1 MSAAPTVPPGRDRLW
16 SRDFI
21 LTSLT
26 NLFLAM
32 VFYLLVTAMALY
44 AVNRFQA
51 SDVLSGLAVGAYVLG
66 AVVSRLGFGQALD
79 IIGRRRLLVG
89 ALIAFLV
96 ASTLYLL
103 ANTLWL
109 LIAVRFVHGI
119 AFGAASTVLATAVIG
134 LIPRHRR
141 SEGTGWFGTSTTAGS
156 AFGPLLAFQLTD
168 AFGFESLFLACTAFS
183 VLGLVA
189 GLLVR
194 LPEPDGAAAP
204 ASASASAA
212 DTAGTSPARPGVGAE
227 GQGRQFRLRGMI
239 SAEALPVSLII
250 LLAGTAFS
258 GVLAFINGYAA
269 QQDISPAVASSFFL
283 IYGGVLVLTRFVV
296 GPAHDRFGDNA
307 TIVPLLVSFMA
318 ALAVLSRWPTTAG
331 VLVAAVLTSIGFGA
345 LLTSLQAIAV
355 TVVPPLQVGVATS
368 TYFVMLDLGVGVGP
382 VVLGALLPLTGYSG
396 LYAVLSG
403 LMAVTIGVYWL
414 VHGRRPGAGRPAR
427 TP

>member
-1 MSAAPTVPPGRDRLW
+1 MSAAPAVPSGPSRLW

-44 AVNRFQA
+44 AVDRFHA
-51 SDVLSGLAVGAYVLG
+51 SDAMSGLAVGAYVLG
-66 AVVSRLGFGQALD
+66 AVVSRLATGQAMD
-79 IIGRRRLLVG
+79 AIGRRTVLIS
-89 ALIAFLV
+89 ALTAFLL

-103 ANTLWL
+103 ANSLAL

-119 AFGAASTVLATAVIG
+119 AFGAAATVLAASVIG
-134 LIPRHRR
+134 LIPGHRR

-168 AFGFESLFLACTAFS
+168 AYGFDSLFLACTAFS
-183 VLGLVA
+183 VLGLAA

-194 LPEPDGAAAP
+194 LPRPPRPEGHRP
-204 ASASASAA
+204 AVRFSLR
-212 DTAGTSPARPGVGAE
+212 GLISPA
-227 GQGRQFRLRGMI
+227 
-239 SAEALPVSLII
+239 ALPVSVVI

-258 GVLAFINGYAA
+258 GVLAFLNGYAG
-269 QQDISPAVASSFFL
+269 QEDISPTVASSFFL
-283 IYGGVLVLTRFVV
+283 IYGAVLVLTRFVV
-296 GPAHDRFGDNA
+296 GPVHDRFGDNA

-318 ALAVLSRWPTTAG
+318 GLAVLSRWPTTAG
-331 VLVAAVLTSIGFGA
+331 VFVAAALTAVGFGA

-355 TVVPPLQVGVATS
+355 TVAPPMQVGVATS
-368 TYFVMLDLGVGVGP
+368 TYFVMLDLGVGAGP
-382 VVLGALLPLTGYSG
+382 VVLGALLPATGYSG
-396 LYAVLSG
+396 MFALLSG

-414 VHGRRPGAGRPAR
+414 VHGRRPGAGLR
-427 TP
+427 TRRS

>member
-66 AVVSRLGFGQALD
+66 AVVSRLGFGQAMD

-89 ALIAFLV
+89 ALIAFLA

-168 AFGFESLFLACTAFS
+168 AFGFDSLFLACTAFS

-204 ASASASAA
+204 ASAAA
-212 DTAGTSPARPGVGAE
+212 DAAGTVPARPDGGAE
-227 GQGRQFRLRGMI
+227 GQGRHFRLRGMV

-269 QQDISPAVASSFFL
+269 QQNISPTVASSFFL

-331 VLVAAVLTSIGFGA
+331 VLIAAVLTSIGFGA

-368 TYFVMLDLGVGVGP
+368 TYFVMLDLGVGIGP
-382 VVLGALLPLTGYSG
+382 VVLGALLPVTGYSG

-403 LMAVTIGVYWL
+403 LMAATVGVYWL

-427 TP
+427 SA

>member
-16 SRDFI
+16 SRDFV

-66 AVVSRLGFGQALD
+66 AVVSRLGFGQAMDL
-79 IIGRRRLLVG
+79 IGRRRLLVG

-168 AFGFESLFLACTAFS
+168 AFGFDSLFLACTAFS
-183 VLGLVA
+183 ALGLVA

-204 ASASASAA
+204 ASAAADVAGTASADHGGA
-212 DTAGTSPARPGVGAE
+212 AE
-227 GQGRQFRLRGMI
+227 GHARRFHVRGMV
-239 SAEALPVSLII
+239 SAAALPVSLII

-368 TYFVMLDLGVGVGP
+368 TYFVMLDLGVGLGP
-382 VVLGALLPLTGYSG
+382 VILGALLPATGYSG

-414 VHGRRPGAGRPAR
+414 VHGRRPGAGRPVRAA
-427 TP
+427 